1 MSSAPPPMNWL
12 LLRGLA
18 RDQRHW
24 MDFGKIFEERLAG
37 SRVFM
42 LDMPGMGDQNKR
54 PSPLTIPGIVD
65 DLRHRWKQLDYDF
78 GGPWGILA
86 VSLGGMVAMD
96 WCDRYSYDF
105 QRLVLVNSSSGGVS
119 HPLRRLQPPM
129 IAEFLKI
136 ASSRSARDKERTI
149 LGFNSNIRSA
159 QDPSIE
165 DAWAKFAEESPN
177 PLMNIARQLIAGTQY
192 RAPKTLRPRTLVISA
207 LHDQLTHASC
217 SWDLAR
223 RFGAGLVFHDAA
235 GHDLPMDAP
244 EWLIDQVG
252 FWMNN

>member
-1 MSSAPPPMNWL
+1 MNWL

-18 RDQRHW
+18 RAQRHW
-24 MDFGKIFEERLAG
+24 MQFGSIFEERMPG

-42 LDMPGMGDQNKR
+42 LDLPGMGDQNKR
-54 PSPLTIPGIVD
+54 LSPLTIPGIVD
-65 DLRHRWKQLDYDF
+65 DLRHRWKQIEHDF

-96 WCDRYSYDF
+96 WCDRYAYDF
-105 QRLVLVNSSSGGVS
+105 QKLVLVNSSSGGVS

-129 IAEFLKI
+129 IAEFLKV
-136 ASSRSARDKERTI
+136 AKAGSAREKERTI

-165 DAWAKFAEESPN
+165 EAWAQFAEESPN
-177 PLMNIARQLIAGTQY
+177 RILNIARQIIAGTQY
-192 RAPKTLRPRTLVISA
+192 RAPKTLMARTLVLSA
-207 LHDQLTHASC
+207 LHDHLTHPSC

-223 RFGAGLVFHDAA
+223 RFGSSLVFHDTA

-244 EWLIDQVG
+244 EWLVDQVR
-252 FWMNN
+252 FWMDD

>member
-1 MSSAPPPMNWL
+1 MNWL

-24 MDFGKIFEERLAG
+24 MQFGSIFEERMPG

-42 LDMPGMGDQNKR
+42 LDLPGMGNQNKR
-54 PSPLTIPGIVD
+54 LSPLTVPGIVD
-65 DLRHRWKQLDYDF
+65 DLRHRWKQIEHDF

-96 WCDRYSYDF
+96 WCDRYAYDF
-105 QRLVLVNSSSGGVS
+105 QKLVLVNSSSGGVS

-136 ASSRSARDKERTI
+136 AKARSAREKEQTI

-165 DAWAKFAEESPN
+165 DAWAQFAEDSPN
-177 PLMNIARQLIAGTQY
+177 TVLNIARQIIAGTQY
-192 RAPKTLRPRTLVISA
+192 RAPKSLMPRILVLSA
-207 LHDQLTHASC
+207 LQDHLTHPSC

-223 RFGAGLVFHDAA
+223 RFGSSLVFHDTA

-244 EWLIDQVG
+244 EWLVDQVR
-252 FWMNN
+252 FWMDD